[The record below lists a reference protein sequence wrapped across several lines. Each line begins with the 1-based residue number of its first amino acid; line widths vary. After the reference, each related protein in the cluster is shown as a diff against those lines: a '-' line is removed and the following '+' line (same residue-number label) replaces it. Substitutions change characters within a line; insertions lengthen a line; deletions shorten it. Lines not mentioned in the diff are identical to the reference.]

1 MYLAYQRVNDTLLFT
16 LIAFLQTVLN
26 RSLLA
31 ELALKS
37 GEKIGHLLHL
47 ERLQQ
52 ITLYTVFQCV
62 LRIFKLGITADN
74 DKMQPRLYLLC
85 LTDEINAVKAR
96 HPDIGYEQMRLFVA
110 YHLKRMHTVACHADN
125 LKAKT
130 FPVNQLAHQ
139 QQDLFFIICQYDP

>member
-52 ITLYTVFQCV
+52 ITLYTVF
-62 LRIFKLGITADN
+62 
-74 DKMQPRLYLLC
+74 
-85 LTDEINAVKAR
+85 
-96 HPDIGYEQMRLFVA
+96 
-110 YHLKRMHTVACHADN
+110 
-125 LKAKT
+125 
-130 FPVNQLAHQ
+130 
-139 QQDLFFIICQYDP
+139 